1 MVFSGTPSYLV
12 YISQSPRTKESK
24 TMAIEYTRYIN
35 IDNANQDLIDKAVA
49 RKFEIQMSLPTA
61 NVSERIAM
69 NRELEL
75 IRSMLNKAAQENELF
90 SGFDL

>member
-1 MVFSGTPSYLV
+1 MVFSGKTSYLV
-12 YISQSPRTKESK
+12 YISQAPLTKEK
-24 TMAIEYTRYIN
+24 TMAIDYSRYIN

-69 NRELEL
+69 NRELDL
-75 IRSMLNKAAQENELF
+75 IKSMLNKAASENELF
-90 SGFDL
+90 SGFDI